1 MEMELLK
8 RVMCAHGCA
17 QTEGSAN
24 TGVSMLAVLHS
35 ESPQHT
41 TPAALSVARVWGV
54 QSVTEF
60 RVCIWVGMGA
70 RCERPPGCV
79 ILLPNRIGARN
90 GKFHALEVS
99 QPPPTA
105 PRARGARPGARR
117 TLAHT
122 NEWWVPSDVSV

>member
-1 MEMELLK
+1 MSLWCEVALTLRGLVRMEMELLK

-41 TPAALSVARVWGV
+41 TPAALSVARVWMV
-54 QSVTEF
+54 QSVTEL

-79 ILLPNRIGARN
+79 ILLPNRIRGTENFMLWRSHN
-90 GKFHALEVS
+90 PGVS
-99 QPPPTA
+99 SPVHFTK
-105 PRARGARPGARR
+105 
-117 TLAHT
+117 
-122 NEWWVPSDVSV
+122 V